1 MDTRYNYKIVQYFMV
16 ASVIWA
22 LIGMLIGVILAAQL
36 YWPAL
41 NLDSEYFQFGRLRPL
56 HTNGVIFGFVVNLL
70 MGTSFYIVQR
80 TCKQRLY
87 NMSIA
92 WLVFWLW
99 QFILI
104 LAVITLPMGFTT
116 SKEYAELEWPIDILI
131 AITWVM
137 YAIVFFMTI
146 AKRSVH
152 HIFVANWFY
161 GAFIIVIA
169 MIFIANNLEL
179 PVTMWKSY
187 SIYSG
192 AEDAIVQWWW
202 GHNAV
207 GFLLTAGII
216 GMNYYFIPKVAERP
230 IYSYRLSVI
239 HFWGLVG
246 FYTWAGTHHLIYSSV
261 PDWLQNLG
269 IVMSLILWL
278 PSWGGAFNSM
288 MTLLNNKQKL
298 KHDYI
303 MWFFFSAIVY
313 YALATFEGPLLAIR
327 WFNMIAH
334 NTDWVIGHVH
344 SGALGW
350 VGMSAIATFY
360 YFIPRLF
367 GHEQLWSNRLVKWH
381 FWLAHIG
388 IMLYAVALWIA
399 GIGQGYMWLKEEPN
413 GSLSYSF
420 VEAMNFSAP
429 WMLVRFIGGAL
440 FVLGILLMI
449 YNLYRTVKQPKP
461 KNTNNADTVTEKV
474 DAHD

>member
-87 NMSIA
+87 NMTIA

-388 IMLYAVALWIA
+388 IVLYAVALWIA

-440 FVLGILLMI
+440 FVLGIVLMI

-461 KNTNNADTVTEKV
+461 KNNNNADTVTEKV

>member
-298 KHDYI
+298 KHDHI

-388 IMLYAVALWIA
+388 IVLYAVALWIA

-440 FVLGILLMI
+440 FVLGIVLMI

-461 KNTNNADTVTEKV
+461 KNNNNADTVTEKV

>member
-192 AEDAIVQWWW
+192 AEDVIVQWWW

-360 YFIPRLF
+360 YFIPRLY

-388 IMLYAVALWIA
+388 IVLYAVALWIA

-440 FVLGILLMI
+440 FVLGVVLMI

-461 KNTNNADTVTEKV
+461 KNNNNADTVTEKV

>member
-87 NMSIA
+87 NMSIV

-388 IMLYAVALWIA
+388 IVLYAVALWIA

-440 FVLGILLMI
+440 FVLGIVLMI

>member
-137 YAIVFFMTI
+137 YSIVFFMTI

-388 IMLYAVALWIA
+388 IVLYAVALWIA

-440 FVLGILLMI
+440 FVLGIVLMI

-461 KNTNNADTVTEKV
+461 KNNNNADTVTEKV

>member
-388 IMLYAVALWIA
+388 IVLYAVALWIA

-440 FVLGILLMI
+440 FVLGIVLMI

-461 KNTNNADTVTEKV
+461 KNKNNADTVTEKV

>member
-388 IMLYAVALWIA
+388 IVLYAVALWIA

-440 FVLGILLMI
+440 FVLGIILMI

-461 KNTNNADTVTEKV
+461 KNNNNADTVTEKV

>member
-388 IMLYAVALWIA
+388 IVLYAVALWIA

-440 FVLGILLMI
+440 FVLGIVLMI

-461 KNTNNADTVTEKV
+461 KNNNNADTLTEKV

>member
-367 GHEQLWSNRLVKWH
+367 GLEQLWSNRLVKWH

-388 IMLYAVALWIA
+388 IVLYAVALWIA

-440 FVLGILLMI
+440 FVLGIVLMI

-461 KNTNNADTVTEKV
+461 KNNNNADTVTEKV

>member
-70 MGTSFYIVQR
+70 MGTSFYIIQR

-360 YFIPRLF
+360 YFIPRLY

-388 IMLYAVALWIA
+388 IVLYAVALWIA

-440 FVLGILLMI
+440 FVLGVVLMI

-461 KNTNNADTVTEKV
+461 KNNNNADTVTEKV

>member
-1 MDTRYNYKIVQYFMV
+1 MDIQYNYKIVKYFMI
-16 ASVIWA
+16 ASVSWA
-22 LIGMLIGVILAAQL
+22 FIAMLIGVILAAQL

-80 TCKQRLY
+80 TCKTPLY
-87 NMSIA
+87 NNTAA
-92 WLVFWLW
+92 WSVFWGW
-99 QFILI
+99 QFVL
-104 LAVITLPMGFTT
+104 LLTLITLPLGFTT

-131 AITWVM
+131 AVIWVM
-137 YAIVFFMTI
+137 YAIVFFMTV
-146 AKRSVH
+146 AKRTVH

-216 GMNYYFIPKVAERP
+216 GMNYYFIPKISERP

-278 PSWGGAFNSM
+278 PSWGGAFNSI

-334 NTDWVIGHVH
+334 NTDWIIGHVH

-350 VGMSAIATFY
+350 VGMSAIAVFY
-360 YFIPRLF
+360 YFIPRLY

-381 FWLAHIG
+381 FWFAHIG
-388 IMLYAVALWIA
+388 IVLYAVALWIA
-399 GIGQGYMWLKEEPN
+399 GIGQGYMWLKEDAN

-440 FVLGILLMI
+440 FVLGIILMI
-449 YNLYRTVKQPKP
+449 YNLYRTLKQPKP
-461 KNTNNADTVTEKV
+461 RSVKHQNAATEKV
-474 DAHD
+474 DTHD

>member
-99 QFILI
+99 QFILM

-388 IMLYAVALWIA
+388 IVLYAVALWIA

-440 FVLGILLMI
+440 FVLGIVLMI

-461 KNTNNADTVTEKV
+461 KNNNNADTVTEKV

>member
-388 IMLYAVALWIA
+388 IVLYAVALWIA

-440 FVLGILLMI
+440 FVLGIVLMI

-461 KNTNNADTVTEKV
+461 KNNNNADTVTEKV

>member
-1 MDTRYNYKIVQYFMV
+1 M
-16 ASVIWA
+16 
-22 LIGMLIGVILAAQL
+22 
-36 YWPAL
+36 

-70 MGTSFYIVQR
+70 MGTSFYIIQR

-360 YFIPRLF
+360 YFIPRLY

-388 IMLYAVALWIA
+388 IVLYAVALWIA

-440 FVLGILLMI
+440 FVLGVVLMI

-461 KNTNNADTVTEKV
+461 KNNNNADTVTEKV

>member
-207 GFLLTAGII
+207 GFLLTAGVI

-360 YFIPRLF
+360 YFIPRLY

-388 IMLYAVALWIA
+388 IVLYAVALWIA

-440 FVLGILLMI
+440 FVLGIVLMI

-461 KNTNNADTVTEKV
+461 KNNNNADTVTEKV

>member
-137 YAIVFFMTI
+137 YAIVFFVTI

-388 IMLYAVALWIA
+388 IVLYAVALWIA

-440 FVLGILLMI
+440 FVLGIVLMI

-461 KNTNNADTVTEKV
+461 KNNNNADTVTEKV

>member
-216 GMNYYFIPKVAERP
+216 GMNYYFIPKVSERP

-388 IMLYAVALWIA
+388 IVLYAVALWIA

-440 FVLGILLMI
+440 FVLGIVLMI

-461 KNTNNADTVTEKV
+461 KNNNNADTVTEKV

>member
-36 YWPAL
+36 YWPAF

-360 YFIPRLF
+360 YFIPRLY

-388 IMLYAVALWIA
+388 IVLYAVALWIA

-440 FVLGILLMI
+440 FVLGIVLMI

-461 KNTNNADTVTEKV
+461 KNNNNADTVTEKV

>member
-298 KHDYI
+298 KHDYV

-388 IMLYAVALWIA
+388 IVLYAVALWIA

-440 FVLGILLMI
+440 FVLGIILMI

-461 KNTNNADTVTEKV
+461 KNNNNADTVTEKV

>member
-92 WLVFWLW
+92 WLIFWFW

-388 IMLYAVALWIA
+388 IVLYAVALWIA

-440 FVLGILLMI
+440 FVLGIVLMI

-461 KNTNNADTVTEKV
+461 KNNNNADTVTEKV

>member
-92 WLVFWLW
+92 WLVFLLW

-388 IMLYAVALWIA
+388 IVLYAVALWIA

-440 FVLGILLMI
+440 FVLGIVLMI

-461 KNTNNADTVTEKV
+461 KNNNNADTVTEKV

>member
-56 HTNGVIFGFVVNLL
+56 HTNGVIFGFVVNLM

-388 IMLYAVALWIA
+388 IVLYAVALWIA

-440 FVLGILLMI
+440 FVLGIVLMI

-461 KNTNNADTVTEKV
+461 KNNNNADTVTEKV

>member
-360 YFIPRLF
+360 YFIPRLY

-388 IMLYAVALWIA
+388 IVLYAVALWIA

-440 FVLGILLMI
+440 FVLGVVLMI

-461 KNTNNADTVTEKV
+461 KNNNNADTVTEKV